1 MFDIPVLL
9 ALIVLVALVFD
20 FTNGAHDC
28 ANAIATVV
36 STKVVTPRFAVG
48 AAALLNLG
56 GALLGTE
63 VAKTLGSG
71 IVLPQVVE
79 GSHVLVLAALVGAIA
94 WNCITWYFGI
104 PSSSSHALIG
114 GLIGAAVADAGFS
127 ALNGKGIWDKV
138 LVPLVASP
146 MAGYI
151 MGFGCMWIIYWICGR
166 IHRRTVNASFRR
178 LQLVSAAFMATS
190 HGLNDAQKTMGIVTL
205 ALLIFGKIDTVEV
218 PMWVKLSCAGAMAL
232 GTAVGGWKIVKT
244 MGHRI
249 FKLEPVHGFAAESAA
264 AMVITGASLMG
275 APVSTTHTI
284 SACIFGVGSTKRLSA
299 VRWNVAA
306 NLVTAWVLTLPAAAG
321 IGYVSYWLLHFI
333 WNGSVSVPDRA
344 RSACGPYAPCL
355 YFADRALLYRV
366 ANTAVK
372 AAAAKFWR
380 AAAVPEL
387 GRKKRPCRVAGPD
400 GVVSQIGAE
409 SKRAL

>member
-1 MFDIPVLL
+1 MFEVPLLL
-9 ALIVLVALVFD
+9 AVIVLVALVFD

-71 IVLPQVVE
+71 IVLPHVVE

-94 WNCITWYFGI
+94 WNCITWYYGI

-114 GLIGAAVADAGFS
+114 GLIGAAVADEGFG
-127 ALNGKGIWDKV
+127 ALNVSGIVDKV
-138 LVPLVASP
+138 LIPLVGSP
-146 MAGYI
+146 LAGYI
-151 MGFGCMWIIYWICGR
+151 AGFLIMWLIYWIFGHV
-166 IHRRTVNASFRR
+166 HRSKVNWTFRH
-178 LQLVSAAFMATS
+178 LQLVSAGFMATS

-205 ALLIFGKIDTVEV
+205 ALVIFGEIDSVEV
-218 PMWVKLSCAGAMAL
+218 PLWVKLACAGAMAL

-249 FKLEPVHGFAAESAA
+249 FKLEPVHGFAAESSAA
-264 AMVITGASLMG
+264 LVITGASLLG

-299 VRWNVAA
+299 VRWNVAGSL
-306 NLVTAWVLTLPAAAG
+306 LVAWTLTLPAAG
-321 IGYVSYWLLHFI
+321 IVGFISYKLLHFI
-333 WNGSVSVPDRA
+333 WN
-344 RSACGPYAPCL
+344 
-355 YFADRALLYRV
+355 
-366 ANTAVK
+366 
-372 AAAAKFWR
+372 
-380 AAAVPEL
+380 
-387 GRKKRPCRVAGPD
+387 
-400 GVVSQIGAE
+400 
-409 SKRAL
+409 

>member
-9 ALIVLVALVFD
+9 ALIVLVALIFD

-71 IVLPQVVE
+71 IVLPHVVE
-79 GSHVLVLAALVGAIA
+79 GSHVLVLAALVGAIS

-127 ALNGKGIWDKV
+127 ALNGGGIVDKV
-138 LVPLVASP
+138 LIPLIASP
-146 MAGYI
+146 LAGFLVGYLI
-151 MGFGCMWIIYWICGR
+151 MWIIFWTCAR
-166 IHRRTVNASFRR
+166 MHRRKVNGVFRR

-190 HGLNDAQKTMGIVTL
+190 HGLNDAQKTMGIITL
-205 ALLIFGKIDTVEV
+205 ALLIFGKIDVVEV
-218 PMWVKLSCAGAMAL
+218 PLWVKLSCAGAMAL

-249 FKLEPVHGFAAESAA
+249 FKLEPVHGFAAETSAA
-264 AMVITGASLMG
+264 LVITGASMLG

-299 VRWNVAA
+299 VRWNAA
-306 NLVTAWVLTLPAAAG
+306 GSLVTAWVLTLPAAGG
-321 IGYVSYWLLHFI
+321 IGFISYWLLHFI
-333 WNGSVSVPDRA
+333 WN
-344 RSACGPYAPCL
+344 
-355 YFADRALLYRV
+355 
-366 ANTAVK
+366 
-372 AAAAKFWR
+372 
-380 AAAVPEL
+380 
-387 GRKKRPCRVAGPD
+387 
-400 GVVSQIGAE
+400 
-409 SKRAL
+409 

>member
-1 MFDIPVLL
+1 MFEVPLLL
-9 ALIVLVALVFD
+9 AVIVLVALVFD

-71 IVLPQVVE
+71 IVLPHVVE
-79 GSHVLVLAALVGAIA
+79 GSHVLVLAALGGAIA
-94 WNCITWYFGI
+94 WNCITWYYGI

-114 GLIGAAVADAGFS
+114 GLIGAAVADEGFG
-127 ALNGKGIWDKV
+127 ALNVSGIVDKV
-138 LVPLVASP
+138 LIPLVGSP
-146 MAGYI
+146 LAGYVAGFLI
-151 MGFGCMWIIYWICGR
+151 MWLIYWIFGN
-166 IHRRTVNASFRR
+166 IHRSKVNWTFRH
-178 LQLVSAAFMATS
+178 LQLVSAGFMATS

-205 ALLIFGKIDTVEV
+205 ALVIFGEIDSVEV
-218 PMWVKLSCAGAMAL
+218 PLWVKLACAGAMAM

-249 FKLEPVHGFAAESAA
+249 FKLEPVHGFAAESSAA
-264 AMVITGASLMG
+264 LVITGASLLG

-299 VRWNVAA
+299 VRWNVAGS
-306 NLVTAWVLTLPAAAG
+306 LLIAWTLTLPAAG
-321 IGYVSYWLLHFI
+321 IVGFISYKLLHFI
-333 WNGSVSVPDRA
+333 WN
-344 RSACGPYAPCL
+344 
-355 YFADRALLYRV
+355 
-366 ANTAVK
+366 
-372 AAAAKFWR
+372 
-380 AAAVPEL
+380 
-387 GRKKRPCRVAGPD
+387 
-400 GVVSQIGAE
+400 
-409 SKRAL
+409 

>member
-1 MFDIPVLL
+1 MFEVPLLL
-9 ALIVLVALVFD
+9 AVIVLVALVFD

-71 IVLPQVVE
+71 IVLPHVVE

-94 WNCITWYFGI
+94 WNCITWYYGI

-114 GLIGAAVADAGFS
+114 GLIGAAVADEGFG
-127 ALNGKGIWDKV
+127 ALNVSGIVDKV
-138 LVPLVASP
+138 LIPLVGSP
-146 MAGYI
+146 LAGYI
-151 MGFGCMWIIYWICGR
+151 AGFLIMWLIYWIFGHV
-166 IHRRTVNASFRR
+166 HRSKVNWTFRH
-178 LQLVSAAFMATS
+178 LQLVSAGFMATS

-205 ALLIFGKIDTVEV
+205 ALVIFGEIDSVEV
-218 PMWVKLSCAGAMAL
+218 PLWVKLACAGAMAL

-249 FKLEPVHGFAAESAA
+249 FKLEPVHGFAAESSAA
-264 AMVITGASLMG
+264 LVITGASLLG

-299 VRWNVAA
+299 VRWNVAGSL
-306 NLVTAWVLTLPAAAG
+306 LVAWTLTLPAAG
-321 IGYVSYWLLHFI
+321 IVGFSSYKLLHFI
-333 WNGSVSVPDRA
+333 WN
-344 RSACGPYAPCL
+344 
-355 YFADRALLYRV
+355 
-366 ANTAVK
+366 
-372 AAAAKFWR
+372 
-380 AAAVPEL
+380 
-387 GRKKRPCRVAGPD
+387 
-400 GVVSQIGAE
+400 
-409 SKRAL
+409 

>member
-9 ALIVLVALVFD
+9 ALIVLVALIFD

-71 IVLPQVVE
+71 IVLPHVVE

-114 GLIGAAVADAGFS
+114 GLIGAAVADAGFG
-127 ALNGKGIWDKV
+127 ALNGQGIVDKV
-138 LVPLVASP
+138 LIPLVASP
-146 MAGYI
+146 LAGFLVGYLI
-151 MGFGCMWIIYWICGR
+151 MWIIFWICAR
-166 IHRRTVNASFRR
+166 VHRRRVNGVFRR
-178 LQLVSAAFMATS
+178 LQLVSAGFMAIS
-190 HGLNDAQKTMGIVTL
+190 HGLNDAQKTMGIITL
-205 ALLIFGKIDTVEV
+205 ALLIFGKIDAVEV
-218 PMWVKLSCAGAMAL
+218 PLWVKLSCAGAMAL

-249 FKLEPVHGFAAESAA
+249 FKLEPVHGFAAETSA
-264 AMVITGASLMG
+264 AMVITGASMMG

-284 SACIFGVGSTKRLSA
+284 TACIFGVGSTKRLSA
-299 VRWNVAA
+299 VRWNVAGS
-306 NLVTAWVLTLPAAAG
+306 LVTAWLLTLPAAG
-321 IGYVSYWLLHFI
+321 TVGFVSYWLLHFI
-333 WNGSVSVPDRA
+333 WN
-344 RSACGPYAPCL
+344 
-355 YFADRALLYRV
+355 
-366 ANTAVK
+366 
-372 AAAAKFWR
+372 
-380 AAAVPEL
+380 
-387 GRKKRPCRVAGPD
+387 
-400 GVVSQIGAE
+400 
-409 SKRAL
+409 

>member
-1 MFDIPVLL
+1 MFEVPLLL
-9 ALIVLVALVFD
+9 AVIVLVALVFD

-71 IVLPQVVE
+71 IVLPHVVE

-94 WNCITWYFGI
+94 WNCITWYYGI

-114 GLIGAAVADAGFS
+114 GLIGAAVADEGFG
-127 ALNGKGIWDKV
+127 ALNVSGIVDKV
-138 LVPLVASP
+138 LIPLVGSP
-146 MAGYI
+146 LAGYI
-151 MGFGCMWIIYWICGR
+151 AGFLIMWLIYWIFGHV
-166 IHRRTVNASFRR
+166 HRSKVNWTFRH
-178 LQLVSAAFMATS
+178 LQLVSAGFMATS

-205 ALLIFGKIDTVEV
+205 ALVIFGEIDSVEV
-218 PMWVKLSCAGAMAL
+218 PLWVKLDCAGAMAL

-249 FKLEPVHGFAAESAA
+249 FKLEPVHGFAAESSAA
-264 AMVITGASLMG
+264 LVITGASLLG

-299 VRWNVAA
+299 VRWNVAGSL
-306 NLVTAWVLTLPAAAG
+306 LVAWTLTLPAAG
-321 IGYVSYWLLHFI
+321 IVGFISYKLLHFI
-333 WNGSVSVPDRA
+333 WN
-344 RSACGPYAPCL
+344 
-355 YFADRALLYRV
+355 
-366 ANTAVK
+366 
-372 AAAAKFWR
+372 
-380 AAAVPEL
+380 
-387 GRKKRPCRVAGPD
+387 
-400 GVVSQIGAE
+400 
-409 SKRAL
+409 

>member
-1 MFDIPVLL
+1 MFEVPLL
-9 ALIVLVALVFD
+9 LVLIVVVALAFD

-79 GSHVLVLAALVGAIA
+79 GSHVLVLAALVGAII
-94 WNCITWYFGI
+94 WNGITWYYGI

-114 GLIGAAVADAGFS
+114 GLIGAAVADAGFG
-127 ALNGKGIWDKV
+127 ALNGQGIVDKV
-138 LVPLVASP
+138 LIPLIVAP
-146 MAGYI
+146 LAGYAA
-151 MGFGCMWIIYWICGR
+151 GFAIMWIIYWTCSR
-166 IHRRTVNASFRR
+166 ILRSRVNGAFRR
-178 LQLVSAAFMATS
+178 LQLVSAGFMATS
-190 HGLNDAQKTMGIVTL
+190 HGLNDAQKTMGIITL
-205 ALLIFGKIDTVEV
+205 ALVIFGEIDKVEV
-218 PMWVKLSCAGAMAL
+218 PLWVKLACAGAMAL

-249 FKLEPVHGFAAESAA
+249 FKLEPVHGFAAETSAA
-264 AMVITGASLMG
+264 LVITGASLVG

-299 VRWNVAA
+299 VRWNVAG
-306 NLVTAWVLTLPAAAG
+306 NLATAWVLTLPAAG
-321 IGYVSYWLLHFI
+321 SVGFVSYWLLHFI
-333 WNGSVSVPDRA
+333 WN
-344 RSACGPYAPCL
+344 
-355 YFADRALLYRV
+355 
-366 ANTAVK
+366 
-372 AAAAKFWR
+372 
-380 AAAVPEL
+380 
-387 GRKKRPCRVAGPD
+387 
-400 GVVSQIGAE
+400 
-409 SKRAL
+409 

>member
-1 MFDIPVLL
+1 MFEVPLLL
-9 ALIVLVALVFD
+9 ALIVVVALIFD

-71 IVLPQVVE
+71 IVLPHVVE

-94 WNCITWYFGI
+94 WNGITWYYGI

-114 GLIGAAVADAGFS
+114 GLIGAAVADAGFG
-127 ALNGKGIWDKV
+127 ALNGHGIVDKV
-138 LVPLVASP
+138 LIPLIVAP
-146 MAGYI
+146 LAGYAA
-151 MGFGCMWIIYWICGR
+151 GFAIMWIIYWTCSR
-166 IHRRTVNASFRR
+166 ILRSRVNGAFRR
-178 LQLVSAAFMATS
+178 LQLVSAGFMATS
-190 HGLNDAQKTMGIVTL
+190 HGLNDAQKTMGIITL
-205 ALLIFGKIDTVEV
+205 ALVIFGEIDKVEV
-218 PMWVKLSCAGAMAL
+218 PLWVKLACAGAMAL

-249 FKLEPVHGFAAESAA
+249 FKLEPVHGFAAETSAA
-264 AMVITGASLMG
+264 LVITGASLVG

-299 VRWNVAA
+299 VRWNVAG
-306 NLVTAWVLTLPAAAG
+306 NLITAWVLTLPAAG
-321 IGYVSYWLLHFI
+321 SVGFVSYWLLHFI
-333 WNGSVSVPDRA
+333 WN
-344 RSACGPYAPCL
+344 
-355 YFADRALLYRV
+355 
-366 ANTAVK
+366 
-372 AAAAKFWR
+372 
-380 AAAVPEL
+380 
-387 GRKKRPCRVAGPD
+387 
-400 GVVSQIGAE
+400 
-409 SKRAL
+409 

>member
-71 IVLPQVVE
+71 IVLPHVVE
-79 GSHVLVLAALVGAIA
+79 GSHVLVLAALVGAIS

-114 GLIGAAVADAGFS
+114 GLIGAAVADAGFG
-127 ALNGKGIWDKV
+127 ALNGEGIVDKV
-138 LVPLVASP
+138 FIPLVASP
-146 MAGYI
+146 LAGFLV
-151 MGFGCMWIIYWICGR
+151 GFLIMWIVFWTCSR
-166 IHRRTVNASFRR
+166 VPRRKVNGAFRR
-178 LQLVSAAFMATS
+178 LQLVSAGFMAVS
-190 HGLNDAQKTMGIVTL
+190 HGLNDAQKTMGVITL
-205 ALLIFGKIDTVEV
+205 ALLIFGEIDVVEV
-218 PMWVKLSCAGAMAL
+218 PLWVKLSCAGAMAL

-249 FKLEPVHGFAAESAA
+249 FKLEPVHGFAAETSAA
-264 AMVITGASLMG
+264 LVITGASMLG

-299 VRWNVAA
+299 VRWNVAGSM
-306 NLVTAWVLTLPAAAG
+306 VTAWLLTLPASGA
-321 IGYVSYWLLHFI
+321 IGFVSYWLLHFI
-333 WNGSVSVPDRA
+333 WN
-344 RSACGPYAPCL
+344 
-355 YFADRALLYRV
+355 
-366 ANTAVK
+366 
-372 AAAAKFWR
+372 
-380 AAAVPEL
+380 
-387 GRKKRPCRVAGPD
+387 
-400 GVVSQIGAE
+400 
-409 SKRAL
+409 